1 MTNKSVDMQVH
12 NEGKLQAKFIPKANV
27 VFFFG
32 LTRMKELV

>member
-27 VFFFG
+27 VFFFW
-32 LTRMKELV
+32 TY